1 MEDNKSPWPPETPE
15 ILVKLSQELG
25 KITSDLKLFQPKI
38 NNKIFYNEILETLS
52 SKQNVK

>member
-1 MEDNKSPWPPETPE
+1 MEDHKNPWPRETQE

-38 NNKIFYNEILETLS
+38 NNKIFYNELLETLS
-52 SKQNVK
+52 FKQNV

>member
-1 MEDNKSPWPPETPE
+1 MEDHKNPWPRETQE

-38 NNKIFYNEILETLS
+38 NNKIFYNELLETLS
-52 SKQNVK
+52 FKQNVQ